1 MKNYR
6 YKIYFLKPRHVLV
19 IFLFGFVSTLA
30 HSLKIAG
37 VVAQHIVKLN
47 VVDLVAGFRLEAL
60 VDEGKLFLA
69 GKHLK
74 VIEDGA
80 EAGHVDESTVRSVF
94 VLVERLHQ
102 EAAVAHFGAQTLH
115 SGVQHLFF
123 VFIEYVLRV

>member
-19 IFLFGFVSTLA
+19 IFLFGVVSTLA

-37 VVAQHIVKLN
+37 VVAQHKVKLN
-47 VVDLVAGFRLEAL
+47 VVDLVAGFRLETF
-60 VDEGKLFLA
+60 VDKGELILG

-80 EAGHVDESTVRSVF
+80 EAGHVDEPTIRSVF
-94 VLVERLHQ
+94 VLVEWLHQ

-115 SGVQHLFF
+115 SCMQHLFF
-123 VFIEYVLRV
+123 LFIKHVLWV